1 MLAPS
6 GVFALLQFG
15 LPGLSEEAAEAWR
28 AVDPAADD
36 WLARDPHVLWAGAEA
51 RRGNISEL
59 WTWLVT
65 RDLFRPEAATLFAET
80 RLLTVPVA
88 REYTAETY
96 IAALR
101 TTSGYLRLNVEN
113 RATLEERLA
122 AMFDAAGGVR
132 RTVDVAALATA
143 RRAGVLG

>member
-15 LPGLSEEAAEAWR
+15 LPGLSEEEAEAWR
-28 AVDPAADD
+28 AVDPDADD
-36 WLARDPHVLWAGAEA
+36 WLARDPHVQWAGAEA

-101 TTSGYLRLNVEN
+101 TTSGYLRLDVED